1 MISIK
6 YDNVSD
12 KSNETFFKYCINR
25 NVNELKIFKGKNT
38 IFFKSISINYNI
50 VSAEWVRDIVI
61 LSNNTDRSEG
71 YSTRNTKLN

>member
-1 MISIK
+1 MILIK

-25 NVNELKIFKGKNT
+25 NVKEMKIFKGKNT
-38 IFFKSISINYNI
+38 IFFKSISINYN
-50 VSAEWVRDIVI
+50 VSVEWVTDIVI

-71 YSTRNTKLN
+71 YSTSNTKLN